1 MQTFFRYNWIVREQW
16 YEWCKD
22 LPEEELLRPRTGGV
36 GSILQTL
43 FHIVDVEWSWIRR
56 LQGKPDDLENFDEY
70 ASLQKVR
77 ELDQRFKPEVEAFV
91 AAWDNSM
98 ESRVFYDYR
107 RDGSFDM
114 DAWGEVMRHIIAHQ
128 IHHMGQLSVWAR
140 EKGIQK
146 NPVSPNVIGKNLI
159 AVQQK

>member
-1 MQTFFRYNWIVREQW
+1 METFFRYNWIVREQW
-16 YEWCKD
+16 YEWCRD

-98 ESRVFYDYR
+98 ESRAFYDNR
-107 RDGSFDM
+107 PDGSVDR
-114 DAWGEVMRHIIAHQ
+114 DAWGEVIRHIIAHQ

-140 EKGIQK
+140 ETGIQK
-146 NPVSPNVIGKNLI
+146 NPISPNVIGQNLI

>member
-16 YEWCKD
+16 YEWCED
-22 LPEEELLRPRTGGV
+22 LPEDELLRPRTGGV

-43 FHIVDVEWSWIRR
+43 FHIVDVEWSWIRI
-56 LQGKPDDLENFDEY
+56 LQGKPDFQENFEEY
-70 ASLQKVR
+70 ATLQKVR

-91 AAWDNSM
+91 AAWNDSL
-98 ESRVFYDYR
+98 ETRLLYDQR
-107 RDGSFDM
+107 PDGNVDI

-140 EKGIQK
+140 ENGIQK
-146 NPVSPNVIGKNLI
+146 NPISPNVIGKNLI
-159 AVQQK
+159 TLQQK

>member
-1 MQTFFRYNWIVREQW
+1 METFFRYNWIVREQW
-16 YEWCKD
+16 YEWCVD
-22 LPEEELLRPRTGGV
+22 LPEEELLCPRTGGV

-43 FHIVDVEWSWIRR
+43 FHIVDVEWSWIRI
-56 LQGKPDDLENFDEY
+56 LQGKPDDQENFDDY
-70 ASLQKVR
+70 ATLQKVR

-91 AAWDNSM
+91 AAWNDSM
-98 ESRVFYDYR
+98 ETRVFYDYR
-107 RDGSFDM
+107 PDGSVDM

-146 NPVSPNVIGKNLI
+146 NPISPNVIGKNLI